1 MTFEFVLGIVVAYT
15 VGILVGIFIAHKPK
29 IDVDLVVRNVMN
41 KLYDI
46 NRFKREDETYA
57 EWQERIKEL

>member
-1 MTFEFVLGIVVAYT
+1 MTLVWVVLAWTAGIM
-15 VGILVGIFIAHKPK
+15 VGIFIAHKPK

-57 EWQERIKEL
+57 EWQERIKH

>member
-1 MTFEFVLGIVVAYT
+1 MTLVWVVLAYT
-15 VGILVGIFIAHKPK
+15 VGILMGIFIAHKPK

-57 EWQERIKEL
+57 EWQERLKEL